1 MPRLAKKF
9 LGLKCFI
16 AGTKVVTSNGNC
28 NIEDIAVGDS
38 ILSYNFQTGV
48 LEQSRVLEVYVNE
61 ADIITHV
68 LAGECEI
75 VSTPKHRYYVKNR
88 GWVEAQNLMPH
99 DELVSVDNGNLI
111 MATSVFTESLSEPVK
126 VYNLNVGIY
135 HNYFVS
141 EIGILVHNLGCED
154 VATNTLKRISK
165 SQIKQLGGEKVTA
178 QIKKQFG
185 RSLSNLYVDSTGNVY
200 VSVNGSNIAQ
210 WVGDIATLAEMY
222 R

>member
-1 MPRLAKKF
+1 MGSMYCCKWW
-9 LGLKCFI
+9 
-16 AGTKVVTSNGNC
+16 
-28 NIEDIAVGDS
+28 D
-38 ILSYNFQTGV
+38 
-48 LEQSRVLEVYVNE
+48 QSRN
-61 ADIITHV
+61 
-68 LAGECEI
+68 
-75 VSTPKHRYYVKNR
+75 SSRYYNPEVGRWINSDDLSKLSTRGIAFEHNTFAYCKN
-88 GWVEAQNLMPH
+88 N
-99 DELVSVDNGNLI
+99 SVCNKDDYG
-111 MATSVFTESLSEPVK
+111 
-126 VYNLNVGIY
+126 
-135 HNYFVS
+135 YFVS